1 MNYMIQPPD
10 KIESSDSI
18 QSIMPRF
25 EQGKTWMLP
34 VVDNENHYK
43 GFISKSRILNAYR
56 EALVN
61 VSQAD

>member
-1 MNYMIQPPD
+1 MIP
-10 KIESSDSI
+10 SI
-18 QSIMPRF
+18 LPRF
-25 EQGKTWMLP
+25 DQSNTWMRP
-34 VVDNENHYK
+34 VVDKQNNYR